1 MLSEMLSKEM
11 IEANKIMK
19 TLNEVDRLVCG
30 STTYKNLKEGLK
42 ELDFGRIQG
51 NTVPCFSGGAQQ

>member
-1 MLSEMLSKEM
+1 MRVKKALGGGGHGCGCLITIDQKDWMLSEMLSKEM

-30 STTYKNLKEGLK
+30 STTYKNLK
-42 ELDFGRIQG
+42 
-51 NTVPCFSGGAQQ
+51 